1 MKEYIEVMMLIEELA
16 TRFEES
22 QETNLQS
29 AKVMEVMA
37 ERLIALEDEVEKLK
51 EQMQKEEK

>member
-29 AKVMEVMA
+29 AKVMKVMA